1 MLHLPC
7 QMLEAGP
14 LSESIM
20 NSKHAYSDSFLRKI
34 LTRNNVI
41 VSVGVSL
48 NAIRPSYFVARYL
61 SRRGY
66 TIIPVNPGYEGE
78 LLFGQRVYAR
88 MDQIEQPIDMVQVF
102 RKSDAVPAIY
112 EDALA
117 CWPAFKTIWMQIG
130 VEHEA
135 TACKAQA
142 RGIDVV
148 QDLCPKMEHQRLSGE
163 LGKYGVNTG
172 LVRARL
178 ADVI

>member
-1 MLHLPC
+1 MLHFPVW
-7 QMLEAGP
+7 MLKAAL
-14 LSESIM
+14 LSKNIM
-20 NSKHAYSDSFLRKI
+20 NSIHAYSDSFLRKV
-34 LTRNNVI
+34 LARNKVI

-66 TIIPVNPGYEGE
+66 TIIPVNPAYEGE

-117 CWPAFKTIWMQIG
+117 CWPALKTIWMQIG
-130 VEHEA
+130 VEHQA
-135 TACKAQA
+135 TARKAQA

-172 LVRARL
+172 LVRACL